1 MMMYDFIKG
10 TVVSVAKEYMV
21 LENNGIGYRI
31 NTSANTMS
39 KIISGDTNV
48 KIYTHLHVRE
58 DAMMLYG
65 FSDCEELSIFE
76 MLIGISGIGPKVAL
90 GVLSTFTPQ
99 AVAIAIASDNSAELS
114 KAKGIGRKTAM
125 RIILELKDKFKAIE
139 KEEMLT
145 ETKQETN
152 EITEEAK
159 TALMVLGFKAA
170 EASKTANENYE
181 DGMTVEG
188 LIIKCLKKM
197 NS

>member
-1 MMMYDFIKG
+1 MYDFIKG
-10 TVVSVAKEYMV
+10 TVVSTAKEYMV
-21 LENNGIGYRI
+21 LENSGIGYRI

-39 KIISGDTNV
+39 KIISGDANV

-65 FSDCEELSIFE
+65 FTDCEELSIFE

-139 KEEMLT
+139 KEEMLS
-145 ETKQETN
+145 ESEQGTN
-152 EITEEAK
+152 QITEETK

-170 EASKTANENYE
+170 DASLTANENYE

-188 LIIKCLKKM
+188 LIMKCLKKM
-197 NS
+197 SS

>member
-1 MMMYDFIKG
+1 MYDFIKG
-10 TVVSVAKEYMV
+10 TVVSIAKEYIV

-39 KIISGDTNV
+39 KIISGDANV

-58 DAMMLYG
+58 DAMLLYG
-65 FSDCEELSIFE
+65 FADCEELSIFE

-99 AVAIAIASDNSAELS
+99 AVAISIASDNSAELS

-125 RIILELKDKFKAIE
+125 RIILELKDKFKALE
-139 KEEMLT
+139 KEEMLNET
-145 ETKQETN
+145 EHNTN

-170 EASKTANENYE
+170 EASKTSNENYE
-181 DGMTVEG
+181 DGMTVES
-188 LIIKCLKKM
+188 LIMKCLKKM
-197 NS
+197 SS